1 MVTPETPG
9 GQGALGPE
17 RWDRAERMGASASLP
32 HGWQWQATLEAV
44 APPALERAVLIRR
57 GKRLEYFTI
66 AYNCLEGVVSI
77 IAGLVA
83 GSVALMGF
91 GLDSA
96 IEVTSGAA
104 LLWRLRSD
112 DHIRREQRERMTLR
126 AVGGCFL
133 ALAVYV
139 ACESFAS
146 LLGGR
151 APERSV
157 IGMGVAAASLI
168 VMPLLARAKRRVAR
182 EMASAALYADATQ
195 TDFCAYLS
203 AILLGGLLLN
213 ALLGWWWADPAAG
226 LVMTPIIAN
235 EGIEALR
242 HRLCC

>member
-1 MVTPETPG
+1 
-9 GQGALGPE
+9 
-17 RWDRAERMGASASLP
+17 
-32 HGWQWQATLEAV
+32 V
-44 APPALERAVLIRR
+44 AAPALDRVVLIRS

-66 AYNCLEGVVSI
+66 AYNCLEGLISI
-77 IAGLVA
+77 IAGIMA

-112 DHIRREQRERMTLR
+112 DHARREQRERMTLR
-126 AVGGCFL
+126 AVGACFL
-133 ALAVYV
+133 VLAVYV
-139 ACESFAS
+139 AYKSLAS

-151 APERSV
+151 APGRSA
-157 IGMGVAAASLI
+157 IGMAVALASLI
-168 VMPLLARAKRRVAR
+168 VMPLLARAKHRVAR
-182 EMASAALYADATQ
+182 GMTSAALHADATQ

-226 LVMTPIIAN
+226 LVMTPIIAK

-242 HRLCC
+242 HRPCC